1 MKFIIGFSILTAVA
15 YFIWWG
21 YKNLVGQETKP
32 ESKVIDGALC
42 HLCRKPYP
50 YSELVVREKMAG
62 FENYFCGSC
71 INDLVR
77 DYNHKLDEASV
88 SSQSE
93 TKILPTPE
101 SSTADRAKN
110 IQY

>member
-1 MKFIIGFSILTAVA
+1 
-15 YFIWWG
+15 
-21 YKNLVGQETKP
+21 
-32 ESKVIDGALC
+32 
-42 HLCRKPYP
+42 
-50 YSELVVREKMAG
+50 
-62 FENYFCGSC
+62 
-71 INDLVR
+71 VR

-88 SSQSE
+88 SSKSE